1 MIIFGVDPGVTT
13 GAAVVH
19 VAPSGA
25 ITLVGHFEIP
35 GGAQGF
41 LEWWDGR
48 CALRAALDL
57 IVCED
62 FILREGKHGVDI
74 TPKEVIGTLRAVA
87 SDAKIPVVFRAPS
100 GRLKQAPDWLLKA
113 LGVHLPGKRNR
124 NAREAVRHVIAHL
137 KHEGNRAVMEAYRDR
152 D

>member
-13 GAAVVH
+13 GAAVVY

-25 ITLVGHFEIP
+25 ITLTDHFEIP

-41 LEWWDGR
+41 LEWWDER
-48 CALRAALDL
+48 YALRSTFDL

-74 TPKEVIGTLRAVA
+74 TPKE
-87 SDAKIPVVFRAPS
+87 
-100 GRLKQAPDWLLKA
+100 
-113 LGVHLPGKRNR
+113 
-124 NAREAVRHVIAHL
+124 
-137 KHEGNRAVMEAYRDR
+137 
-152 D
+152 

>member
-1 MIIFGVDPGVTT
+1 MIIFGVDPGATT
-13 GAAVVH
+13 GAAVVY

-25 ITLVGHFEIP
+25 ITLADHFEIP
-35 GGAQGF
+35 GGAQGL
-41 LEWWDGR
+41 LEWWDER
-48 CALRAALDL
+48 YTLRATFDL

-87 SDAKIPVVFRAPS
+87 SDAKIPVVFRPPS

-113 LGVHLPGKRNR
+113 LGVHLPGKANR
-124 NAREAVRHVIAHL
+124 NAREAVRHIIAHL
-137 KHEGNRAVMEAYRDR
+137 KHEGNRAVLEAYRGR